1 MAITV
6 HKVHTLPASYYNP
19 HSQYIKI
26 YREAFS
32 HPSMIPHSYSQDIS
46 SRPFLRYWIGWGI
59 RYIQN
64 IKYWRARRIAR
75 HNGAKIGDGAI
86 FSVALARKM
95 NANVVVGAHTSIQT
109 DCLDTRNPLHIGEYV
124 IIGHGTEIITTSHNI
139 DSPEWERKDYGLVI
153 EDYVWL
159 PTKVLVLPSCRRIG
173 RGAVA
178 SSGSIV
184 VCNVEPMQ
192 VVGGNPAKLL
202 KMRECVHS
210 SLVVESLLGGD
221 FSIYRAAR
229 KAKNV

>member
-1 MAITV
+1 
-6 HKVHTLPASYYNP
+6 
-19 HSQYIKI
+19 
-26 YREAFS
+26 
-32 HPSMIPHSYSQDIS
+32 MIPKTYCDDVS
-46 SRPFLRYWIGWGI
+46 SRSFLRYWKGWGV
-59 RYIQN
+59 RLLQN
-64 IKYWRARRIAR
+64 IKYMRARSIAR
-75 HNGAKIGDGAI
+75 RNGAKIGKGAI

-95 NANVVVGAHTSIQT
+95 NPNVVVGAHTSIQT

-178 SSGSIV
+178 SSGSV
-184 VCNVEPMQ
+184 VVRNVEPMQ

>member
-1 MAITV
+1 M
-6 HKVHTLPASYYNP
+6 
-19 HSQYIKI
+19 
-26 YREAFS
+26 
-32 HPSMIPHSYSQDIS
+32 
-46 SRPFLRYWIGWGI
+46 
-59 RYIQN
+59 
-64 IKYWRARRIAR
+64 RARRIAR
-75 HNGAKIGDGAI
+75 RNGAKIGEGAI
-86 FSVALARKM
+86 FSVDLARKM
-95 NANVVVGAHTSIQT
+95 NANVVIGAHTSIQS
-109 DCLDTRNPLHIGEYV
+109 DCLDTRNPLHIGEHV

-159 PTKVLVLPSCRRIG
+159 PTKVIVLPSCRRIG

-178 SSGSIV
+178 SSGSV
-184 VCNVEPMQ
+184 VVRNVEPMQ

-229 KAKNV
+229 KGKNV

>member
-1 MAITV
+1 MEAI
-6 HKVHTLPASYYNP
+6 
-19 HSQYIKI
+19 
-26 YREAFS
+26 S
-32 HPSMIPHSYSQDIS
+32 HRSL
-46 SRPFLRYWIGWGI
+46 FRYWVGWLI
-59 RYIQN
+59 RLLQS

-75 HNGAKIGDGAI
+75 RNGAKIGEGAI
-86 FSVALARKM
+86 FS
-95 NANVVVGAHTSIQT
+95 SIQT
-109 DCLDTRNPLHIGEYV
+109 DSLDTRNSIVIGEHV

-178 SSGSIV
+178 SSGSV
-184 VCNVEPMQ
+184 VVHNVEPMQ

-202 KMRECVHS
+202 RMRECVHS

-221 FSIYRAAR
+221 FSVYRAAR
-229 KAKNV
+229 KLKNA

>member
-1 MAITV
+1 MLRSLFV
-6 HKVHTLPASYYNP
+6 PD
-19 HSQYIKI
+19 
-26 YREAFS
+26 
-32 HPSMIPHSYSQDIS
+32 MIPESYAEDIS
-46 SRPFLRYWIGWGI
+46 QRGLFRYWLGWLI
-59 RYIQN
+59 RLLQS

-75 HNGAKIGDGAI
+75 RNGAKIGEGAI

-95 NANVVVGAHTSIQT
+95 NANVVVGAHASI
-109 DCLDTRNPLHIGEYV
+109 RNSIEIGEYV

-178 SSGSIV
+178 SSGSV
-184 VCNVEPMQ
+184 VVHNVEPMQ
-192 VVGGNPAKLL
+192 VVGGNLAKLL
-202 KMRECVHS
+202 RMRECVHS

-221 FSIYRAAR
+221 FSVYRAAR
-229 KAKNV
+229 KLKNA

>member
-1 MAITV
+1 
-6 HKVHTLPASYYNP
+6 
-19 HSQYIKI
+19 
-26 YREAFS
+26 
-32 HPSMIPHSYSQDIS
+32 MIPKTYCDDVS
-46 SRPFLRYWIGWGI
+46 SRPFLRYWMGWGV
-59 RYIQN
+59 RLFQN
-64 IKYWRARRIAR
+64 VKYLRARRIAR
-75 HNGAKIGDGAI
+75 RNGAKIGEGAI

-159 PTKVLVLPSCRRIG
+159 PTKVIVLPSCRRIG

-178 SSGSIV
+178 SSGSV
-184 VCNVEPMQ
+184 VVRNVEPMQ

-229 KAKNV
+229 KRKNV

>member
-1 MAITV
+1 
-6 HKVHTLPASYYNP
+6 
-19 HSQYIKI
+19 
-26 YREAFS
+26 
-32 HPSMIPHSYSQDIS
+32 MIPKTYCDDVS
-46 SRPFLRYWIGWGI
+46 SRPFLRYWMGWGV
-59 RYIQN
+59 RLFQN
-64 IKYWRARRIAR
+64 IKYLRARRIAR
-75 HNGAKIGDGAI
+75 RNGAKIGEGAI

-159 PTKVLVLPSCRRIG
+159 PTKVIVLPSCRRIG
-173 RGAVA
+173 RGSVA
-178 SSGSIV
+178 SSGSV
-184 VCNVEPMQ
+184 VVRNVEPMQ

-229 KAKNV
+229 KRKNV